1 MQKKAPLIAPYTS
14 SDIAELTQ
22 SLLRQHLKD
31 QWGEDGGE
39 VGKALTHIFAHYC
52 GLVVDR
58 INRAPE
64 KNFLAFLD
72 LLGNSL
78 VPPRPAEVPVTFLP
92 HAKLEDGINIPSGT
106 RIQAEPADGASEPV
120 IFETTRDLWVSVLM
134 LSQFVKQ
141 TELTREKTIFDE
153 DFDNATQLAK
163 SIFDEQNTKY
173 IITLVSPNKKKS
185 PIGQPVTL
193 FFYIDNPVYDPKE
206 NNLKE
211 KPVHPLKWKYALIND
226 EDWDDLQVEDET
238 QSNVKVWEDLL
249 VEDETQSLTQTG
261 AVTFLVPEGFVNR
274 IKISIELPA
283 KEKIYDP
290 SPVLQW
296 VAVNTVNTEQA
307 VTIRDEVLAS
317 SNGGPG
323 QNYFTARKPVLDGVK
338 LQVMER
344 PITRIDASSGQAV
357 QTEWI
362 YWEEVSDFYGSKATD
377 RHFVLNHTTGE
388 VRFGDGQNG
397 MIPPPGTRNLRMKTY
412 RAGGG
417 QIGNVPA
424 DSMKTLVAGAK
435 GIDKVVNLVAAT
447 GGAEAE
453 TYDAVLDRAPK
464 ALRHRGRA
472 VTYADYEDLAQLA
485 STEVARAL
493 CVPLLDL
500 SSEPYGVIDHSK
512 IVEDDKFDGAG
523 KVSLIIVPHSDA
535 LKPLPSQILM
545 QQVENYLHNKKPATS
560 SLVVVGPLY
569 LTVKIIIDIELES
582 LRLAT
587 TIKRQLEEKLAAF
600 LHPLTGRDGNGWPFG
615 RKPNKS
621 DIYRLVKSI
630 SGIKYT
636 KKLKIEFSTDSRDDL
651 TTQIEQTY
659 RFLVCSGEHE
669 ITPYFNG
676 NEVP

>member
-31 QWGEDGGE
+31 QWKADGGE

-106 RIQAEPADGASEPV
+106 RIQAQPADGASEPV

-153 DFDNATQLAK
+153 EFVNATQLAK

-185 PIGQPVTL
+185 SVGQPVTL
-193 FFYIDNPVYDPKE
+193 FFYIDNPVYDPKK
-206 NNLKE
+206 NSLKE
-211 KPVHPLKWKYALIND
+211 KSVHSLTWKYALIDN
-226 EDWDDLQVEDET
+226 ENWD
-238 QSNVKVWEDLL
+238 DLL

-261 AVTFLVPEGFVNR
+261 TVTFLLPEGFVNW
-274 IKISIELPA
+274 IKIGIELPA
-283 KEKIYDP
+283 KEKTYDP

-296 VAVNTVNTEQA
+296 VAINTVNTVQA
-307 VTIRDEVLAS
+307 VTIRDEVLGS
-317 SNGGPG
+317 GNGGSG

-344 PITRIDASSGQAV
+344 PVTRIDASSGRAV

-362 YWEEVSDFYGSKATD
+362 DWEEVSDFYDSKTTD

-453 TYDAVLDRAPK
+453 TYDALLDRAPK

-472 VTYADYEDLAQLA
+472 VTYTDYEDLAQLA

-500 SSEPYGVIDHSK
+500 SSEPYSVIDHSK
-512 IVEDDKFDGAG
+512 IVEDVKFDGAG
-523 KVSLIIVPHSDA
+523 KVSLIVVPHSDA

-545 QQVENYLHNKKPATS
+545 QQVENYLHNKKAATS

-569 LTVKIIIDIELES
+569 LTVQIIIDIELES

-587 TIKRQLEEKLAAF
+587 TVNRQLEEKLTAF
-600 LHPLTGRDGNGWPFG
+600 LHPLTGRDGKGWPFG

-630 SGIKYT
+630 SGIKFV
-636 KKLKIEFSTDSRDDL
+636 KKLSIDSGGDL
-651 TTQIEQTY
+651 TQVEQTN
-659 RFLVCSGEHE
+659 RFLICSADEHE
-669 ITPYFNG
+669 INLYFNG
-676 NEVP
+676 YKVP